1 MTDDVPLTAPDLAAE
16 GNGHVQDA
24 AHRVH
29 RRVTPPPPADGPV
42 YIGLVTRAIAFSIDA
57 AVVNLVA
64 VLVAAASALIISV
77 LPVGHG
83 FKTVA
88 AAVGAVLWVIWLIA
102 YFASFWSATGQTPG
116 NRAMQI
122 RVVKADGSD
131 MGFFGGVVRLGAI
144 CLAALPLLLGFAPI
158 LFNERRRGLQDVIA
172 GTVVIDATEP
182 VAPALSGPV
191 SLPEVR

>member
-1 MTDDVPLTAPDLAAE
+1 MTDVPITAADLAVE

-29 RRVTPPPPADGPV
+29 RRATPPAPPPGPV
-42 YIGLVTRAIAFSIDA
+42 YIGLVTRAIAFSLDA
-57 AVVNLVA
+57 ALVNLVA

-77 LPVGHG
+77 LPVGDN

-88 AAVGAVLWVIWLIA
+88 AAVGAVLWVVWLVA

-116 NRAMQI
+116 NRAMGI

-131 MGFFGGVVRLGAI
+131 MGFFGGVVRFAAV

-158 LFNERRRGLQDVIA
+158 LFNDRRRGLQDAVA
-172 GTVVIDATEP
+172 NTVVIDSTEP
-182 VAPALSGPV
+182 VVPELARPV
-191 SLPEVR
+191 AFPQVG

>member
-1 MTDDVPLTAPDLAAE
+1 MTDVPITAPDVTVE

-24 AHRVH
+24 AQRVH
-29 RRVTPPPPADGPV
+29 RRAVPPAPAGDGPI
-42 YIGLVTRAIAFSIDA
+42 YIGLVTRAIAFAIDA
-57 AVVNLVA
+57 ALVNLVA

-77 LPVGHG
+77 LPVGDD

-88 AAVGAVLWVIWLIA
+88 AAIGAVLWIVWLVA

-131 MGFFGGVVRLGAI
+131 MGFFGGVARFGAV

-158 LFNERRRGLQDVIA
+158 LFDDRRRGLQDAIA
-172 GTVVIDATEP
+172 NTVVIDAAEP
-182 VAPALSGPV
+182 VAPALAGPAPV
-191 SLPEVR
+191 PEIR